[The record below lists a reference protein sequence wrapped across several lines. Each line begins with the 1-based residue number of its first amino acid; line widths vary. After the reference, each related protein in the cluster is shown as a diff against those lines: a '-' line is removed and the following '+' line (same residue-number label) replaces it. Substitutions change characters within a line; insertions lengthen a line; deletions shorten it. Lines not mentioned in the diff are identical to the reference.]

1 MLENGQHNEALN
13 EYNDVLKQRKAMMKN
28 SCLEKNCINI
38 GFLDEAKA
46 LIENL
51 LVKYYPEEGELLVLL
66 GEILVEAGEDEEA
79 ILVLERISEH
89 DANFGQSLL
98 LLADL
103 ISSSRFI

>member
-1 MLENGQHNEALN
+1 MERVNKIINMLENGQHNEALN
-13 EYNDVLKQRKAMMKN
+13 EYNVVLQSGMPD
-28 SCLEKNCINI
+28 EKFLLGEELYQY

-46 LIENL
+46 LVENL
-51 LVKYYPEEGELLVLL
+51 LQIFPEEGELLVLL

-98 LLADL
+98 LLA
-103 ISSSRFI
+103 